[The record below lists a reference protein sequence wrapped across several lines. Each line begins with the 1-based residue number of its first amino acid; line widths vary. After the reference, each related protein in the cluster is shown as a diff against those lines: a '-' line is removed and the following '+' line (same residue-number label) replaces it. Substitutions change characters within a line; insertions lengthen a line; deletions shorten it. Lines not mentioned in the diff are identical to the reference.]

1 MARVKIQ
8 PRNPFIKYVPLE
20 VMRNR
25 IRLPPAAPVKKK
37 KKRKARPWTHKKC
50 KKSKKQ
56 VHEKHV
62 DATKTTTAQ
71 CKNVRLTDTVACCIE

>member
-8 PRNPFIKYVPLE
+8 PRNPWKKGFLVGHTYK
-20 VMRNR
+20 MRNT
-25 IRLPPAAPVKKK
+25 PAAPVKRKK
-37 KKRKARPWTHKKC
+37 KAHPWTHKKC

-56 VHEKHV
+56 VQEKHL

-71 CKNVRLTDTVACCIE
+71 CKNVRLTDTVACCID

>member
-8 PRNPFIKYVPLE
+8 PRNPWKKHVPLE
-20 VMRNR
+20 VMGKRMR
-25 IRLPPAAPVKKK
+25 RPPAAPVKRKK
-37 KKRKARPWTHKKC
+37 KARPWTHKKC

-56 VHEKHV
+56 VEEKHL

-71 CKNVRLTDTVACCIE
+71 CKNGRLTYTVACCID